1 MPPIYRRRFRWNDDI
16 VIVDLPDVE
25 QEMLRIVLPQLRELV
40 MAESDP
46 VLRRL
51 SPAARPDDDEAEAA
65 YRDMVDN
72 DLLRSRLEAIEI
84 VEEGLGGTELD
95 DDGIAAWMHSLNA
108 LRLVLGERLDVD
120 VIGNEALEDLPDEDE
135 RVGMVELYEWL
146 GWLLEEL
153 VAAAMPGLPDGDD
166 DR

>member
-1 MPPIYRRRFRWNDDI
+1 MP
-16 VIVDLPDVE
+16 LP
-25 QEMLRIVLPQLRELV
+25 LLPLKPFLPLP
-40 MAESDP
+40 P
-46 VLRRL
+46 VPLL
-51 SPAARPDDDEAEAA
+51 SP
-65 YRDMVDN
+65 
-72 DLLRSRLEAIEI
+72 LL
-84 VEEGLGGTELD
+84 LG
-95 DDGIAAWMHSLNA
+95 A